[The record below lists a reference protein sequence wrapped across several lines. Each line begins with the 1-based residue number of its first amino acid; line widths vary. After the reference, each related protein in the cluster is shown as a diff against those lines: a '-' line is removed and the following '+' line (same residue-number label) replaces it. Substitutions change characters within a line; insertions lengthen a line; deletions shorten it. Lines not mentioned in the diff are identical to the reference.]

1 MILITRYSTKKSRF
15 LIDSF
20 VNHIS
25 IVPNR
30 YRTIR
35 NRLKSQNN
43 KTERWNGVQIKSPI
57 DDEKY
62 YDHDFDF
69 DHDLTNQRQSQKSLK
84 QLFKED
90 FDNRLNGGFNKRKI
104 VRSSPFVNAL
114 YENDR
119 NDNKHRIKNK
129 NHRKEESFLQ
139 KLHEKYEN
147 QRQQQEETGE
157 KKKVPLPYAITEENR
172 FEILNEIMMPLHK
185 LPYYEQLKRKLYMNK
200 DVLLSFGSKLR
211 HVNRMILMRQNGN
224 MPCHLE
230 SVRPSPLTERYRN
243 KDEFSIWPGIDDNA
257 KTVGFFVGQPS
268 KHDRVVCVEPDQLII
283 TKQSHIDLA
292 KKFQQYLRDVSP
304 LDVCQNYGVGG
315 HWRRLHIRSNRQ
327 NDQHMLTAIL
337 HPQNLDDN
345 ELREEMTRIQD
356 YFADDPRVSSLY
368 FHATRHTRST
378 HTKNEPYYHLAGD
391 QTITEQLF
399 DKTFV
404 ISPDSFFQVNTLA
417 AEMLYRQIMTEM
429 NLTKKT
435 TVLDLCCGT
444 GTLAILLSDQVRKVI
459 AIDSSESA
467 IADAKKNAEMNGVK
481 NVEFI
486 TGTVE
491 QELSRLQS
499 ESYLKTPVVAVANP
513 SRRAL
518 HPHVIRTMRQMSF
531 INRLVYVSCKPQGD
545 ALRNFVQL
553 CSSVTNDRYNDKSPF
568 IPINAIPV
576 DLFPH
581 TEHCEL
587 IVTFERF

>member
-1 MILITRYSTKKSRF
+1 MMISLKYFIKSSFLSTDILAIQYR
-15 LIDSF
+15 
-20 VNHIS
+20 HRS
-25 IVPNR
+25 IR
-30 YRTIR
+30 S
-35 NRLKSQNN
+35 RLKSNVRNTGQQRS
-43 KTERWNGVQIKSPI
+43 TIIKSPI

-62 YDHDFDF
+62 HDHDFDY
-69 DHDLTNQRQSQKSLK
+69 DHPNQRQPRKSLK
-84 QLFKED
+84 QLFKD
-90 FDNRLNGGFNKRKI
+90 DHNNRLLSKQKI
-104 VRSSPFVNAL
+104 ESFVNAL
-114 YENDR
+114 YEEDR
-119 NDNKHRIKNK
+119 NHQKKSSNQKRNFI
-129 NHRKEESFLQ
+129 E
-139 KLHEKYEN
+139 KLHKKYEN
-147 QRQQQEETGE
+147 HQQETNET
-157 KKKVPLPYAITEENR
+157 KKKKDIIPLPYEINEENR
-172 FEILNEIMMPLHK
+172 FDIINDIVMPLHRIS
-185 LPYYEQLKRKLYMNK
+185 YGEQLKRKLYMNK
-200 DVLLSFGSKLR
+200 DVLRSFGSKLR
-211 HVNRMILMRQNGN
+211 HVNQSILLSNN
-224 MPCHLE
+224 DMPCTLE

-243 KDEFSIWPGIDDNA
+243 KDEFSIWPGIDGNP

-268 KHDRVVCVEPDQLII
+268 KHDRVICVEPDHLII

-304 LDVCQNYGVGG
+304 LDVCRNYGLGG
-315 HWRRLHIRSNRQ
+315 HWRRVHIRSNR
-327 NDQHMLTAIL
+327 NDEHMLTAIL

-345 ELREEMTRIQD
+345 SLQEEMDRIRN
-356 YFADDPRVSSLY
+356 YFADDPLISSLY

-378 HTKNEPYYHLAGD
+378 HTNEQYHHLAGD
-391 QTITEQLF
+391 RTISEQLF
-399 DKTFV
+399 DKKFV
-404 ISPDSFFQVNTLA
+404 ISPSSFFQVNTLG
-417 AEMLYRQIMTEM
+417 AEILYRAIMTEM

-444 GTLAILLSDQVRKVI
+444 GTLAILLSDQVRRVI

-467 IADAKKNAEMNGVK
+467 IADARKNAEINGAR
-481 NVEFI
+481 NIEFI

-491 QELSRLQS
+491 QELPRLLS
-499 ESYLKTPVVAVANP
+499 DSYLKKPVVAIANP

-518 HPHVIRTMRQMSF
+518 HPHVIRTLRQMSF

-553 CSSVTNDRYNDKSPF
+553 CSSTTTNYDNNESPF

>member
-1 MILITRYSTKKSRF
+1 MMILSKSLKSNS
-15 LIDSF
+15 LINSLAD
-20 VNHIS
+20 ILT
-25 IVPNR
+25 IQ
-30 YRTIR
+30 YRHRSLIR
-35 NRLKSQNN
+35 NRLKNDGRRRQPTTSTIQ
-43 KTERWNGVQIKSPI
+43 KSPI

-62 YDHDFDF
+62 HDHDFDYD
-69 DHDLTNQRQSQKSLK
+69 DHSDQRKPTKSLK
-84 QLFKED
+84 QLFKD
-90 FDNRLNGGFNKRKI
+90 DHNNRLFSNKDRLVSKNE
-104 VRSSPFVNAL
+104 SFVNAL
-114 YENDR
+114 YEEIDNNHQQKKSLKSNQKR
-119 NDNKHRIKNK
+119 NFI
-129 NHRKEESFLQ
+129 E

-147 QRQQQEETGE
+147 QQETSGN
-157 KKKVPLPYAITEENR
+157 KNGRTLVPLPYDINEENR
-172 FEILNEIMMPLHK
+172 FDIINDIVMPLHK
-185 LPYYEQLKRKLYMNK
+185 IPYGEQLKRKLYMNK
-200 DVLLSFGSKLR
+200 DLLRSFGSKLR
-211 HVNRMILMRQNGN
+211 HVNKMIRIGN
-224 MPCHLE
+224 NDMPCTLE

-243 KDEFSIWPGIDDNA
+243 KDEFSIWPGIDGNP

-268 KHDRVVCVEPDQLII
+268 KHDRVICVEPDRLII
-283 TKQSHIDLA
+283 TKQSHLDLA

-315 HWRRLHIRSNRQ
+315 HWRRVHIRSNR
-327 NDQHMLTAIL
+327 NDEHMLTAIL
-337 HPQNLDDN
+337 HPQDLDEN
-345 ELREEMTRIQD
+345 NLREEMDRIRD
-356 YFADDPRVSSLY
+356 YFADDERISSLY

-378 HTKNEPYYHLAGD
+378 HTSERYHHLAGD

-399 DKTFV
+399 DKNFV
-404 ISPDSFFQVNTLA
+404 ISPSSFFQVNTLG
-417 AEMLYRQIMTEM
+417 AEILYRAIMTEM
-429 NLTKKT
+429 NLTKNT

-444 GTLAILLSDQVRKVI
+444 GTLAILLSDQVKRII

-467 IADAKKNAEMNGVK
+467 INDARKNAEINGAK
-481 NVEFI
+481 NIEFI

-491 QELSRLQS
+491 QELPRLIS
-499 ESYLKTPVVAVANP
+499 ESYVKKPVVAIANP

-518 HPHVIRTMRQMSF
+518 HPHVIRTLREMEF

-553 CSSVTNDRYNDKSPF
+553 CSTTGNESSSF